1 MKFKE
6 SKSIYLQIA
15 DRINDEILQG
25 QYAEE
30 GRIPSVREYAATVE
44 VNANTV
50 VRTYDYLQGQEIIY
64 NKRGIGYF
72 VSAGAKDRIITLRKD
87 IFLHEELPEFF
98 RQVSALDIPIKNRED
113 VQGISDPTITQHI
126 YGTMQTWHRLNK
138 EIPAEWRSS
147 GFLVFVHLF
156 AIKIVVQ
163 YNHSVAARRISGLM
177 DRILSLG

>member
-25 QYAEE
+25 Q
-30 GRIPSVREYAATVE
+30 YAATVE

-98 RQVSALDIPIKNRED
+98 RQVSALDIPIKE
-113 VQGISDPTITQHI
+113 IEKMYKEYLTQ
-126 YGTMQTWHRLNK
+126 Q
-138 EIPAEWRSS
+138 
-147 GFLVFVHLF
+147 
-156 AIKIVVQ
+156 
-163 YNHSVAARRISGLM
+163 
-177 DRILSLG
+177 

>member
-44 VNANTV
+44 GNANTV
-50 VRTYDYLQGQEIIY
+50 VRTYDYL
-64 NKRGIGYF
+64 IGYF

-98 RQVSALDIPIKNRED
+98 RQVSALDIPIKE
-113 VQGISDPTITQHI
+113 IEKMYKEYLTQ
-126 YGTMQTWHRLNK
+126 Q
-138 EIPAEWRSS
+138 
-147 GFLVFVHLF
+147 
-156 AIKIVVQ
+156 
-163 YNHSVAARRISGLM
+163 
-177 DRILSLG
+177 